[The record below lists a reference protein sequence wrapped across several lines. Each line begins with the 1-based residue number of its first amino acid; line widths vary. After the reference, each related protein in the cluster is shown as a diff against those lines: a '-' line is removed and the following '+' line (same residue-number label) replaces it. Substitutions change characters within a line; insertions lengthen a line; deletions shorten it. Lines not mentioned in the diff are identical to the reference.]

1 MSLTP
6 RQIEEIDE
14 LELHFSRGNEK
25 RRKYDD
31 VIIDQHEMEFFE
43 RDFESDF
50 FDLKEDTVLDPIEKP
65 KVLLA
70 RLVSWET
77 QFVDFLST
85 STLTIKKLTHQN
97 KKKLIE
103 FTKKSK
109 LFFRLQKK
117 IEKLNHQF

>member
-25 RRKYDD
+25 RRKYDE

-50 FDLKEDTVLDPIEKP
+50 FDLKEETVLDPIEKP
-65 KVLLA
+65 KVLLS
-70 RLVSWET
+70 RLVSWRK
-77 QFVDFLST
+77 FISPFL
-85 STLTIKKLTHQN
+85 
-97 KKKLIE
+97 
-103 FTKKSK
+103 
-109 LFFRLQKK
+109 
-117 IEKLNHQF
+117 

>member
-1 MSLTP
+1 MVISSLFNKFIFFLDFDDDKMSLTP

-70 RLVSWET
+70 RLVS
-77 QFVDFLST
+77 
-85 STLTIKKLTHQN
+85 
-97 KKKLIE
+97 
-103 FTKKSK
+103 
-109 LFFRLQKK
+109 
-117 IEKLNHQF
+117 

>member
-70 RLVSWET
+70 RLVSWEY
-77 QFVDFLST
+77 QFLDFLST
-85 STLTIKKLTHQN
+85 STLTIIIRTKKTYYSL
-97 KKKLIE
+97 KKKTNFVIG
-103 FTKKSK
+103 FSTS
-109 LFFRLQKK
+109 
-117 IEKLNHQF
+117 EKNPKN